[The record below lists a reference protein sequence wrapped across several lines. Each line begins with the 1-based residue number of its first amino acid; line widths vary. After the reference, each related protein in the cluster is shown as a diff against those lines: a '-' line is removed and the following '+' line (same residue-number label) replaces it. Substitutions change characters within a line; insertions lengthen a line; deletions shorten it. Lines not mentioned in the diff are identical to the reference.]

1 MIKCLHSAM
10 DFKTAP
16 NFFGDGKDRD
26 TDRSKEKDTGLG
38 QKERFSHI
46 LLIRN
51 IHRGLE

>member
-1 MIKCLHSAM
+1 MFFILVIK
-10 DFKTAP
+10 
-16 NFFGDGKDRD
+16 NNGDGKDRD